1 MREDHIVITIFYAFK
16 QEDYLA
22 FRRHHPG
29 ITALH
34 ARVQDSINYLQNYVK
49 ERESVENI
57 TDTISHRCC
66 INYLQNYV
74 KGRESVENITDT
86 ISHPYIGAN
95 EVCAHA
101 RFACEGRRS
110 GH

>member
-66 INYLQNYV
+66 IYPY
-74 KGRESVENITDT
+74 
-86 ISHPYIGAN
+86 ISHISHDSLHGLHCSLSYVVTNDKHTAN
-95 EVCAHA
+95 TLLGPTSAKHK
-101 RFACEGRRS
+101 
-110 GH
+110 